1 MRVVFM
7 GTDKFAVPALK
18 SVIKSG
24 VKLICV
30 VTQPDQPKG
39 RGLKLT
45 PSPIKEVAIE
55 YNIPIYQPERVRDKQ
70 FIEKIEQEF
79 KPELIIV
86 VAFGQIIPKAI
97 LELPEYRCINIHP
110 SLLPKYRGAAPIQR
124 AIINGENETGVT
136 LMFVDEGEDTG
147 DIIYQ
152 EHLSIGMSDS
162 SEILSEKLAEISA
175 RMLLT
180 LLTKEDGSPVEL
192 LMLPRYSQ
200 DHSKATQ
207 APKLTKEDGLINW
220 DKSAYEIHN
229 LIRGTIP
236 WPGAYTTFQLTGSND
251 MKTLRI
257 WESLLPE
264 SSTEKKVKTEPGTI
278 TGITSDSGMVIE
290 TGMGELIINIVQP
303 ADKSKMKAKDFV
315 NGYRLKIGDV
325 LGIKS

>member
-7 GTDKFAVPALK
+7 GTDKFAVPVLK

-24 VKLICV
+24 VELICV
-30 VTQPDQPKG
+30 ITQPDQPKG

-45 PSPIKEVAIE
+45 PSPIKEIAIE
-55 YNIPIYQPERVRDKQ
+55 YNIPVYQPERVRDKQ
-70 FIEKIEQEF
+70 FIEKVEQEF

-124 AIINGENETGVT
+124 AIINGEKETGVT
-136 LMFVDEGEDTG
+136 LMFVDESEDTG

-152 EHLSIGMSDS
+152 EHVSIEMSDS

-175 RMLLT
+175 SMLLK
-180 LLTKEDGSPVEL
+180 LLTREDGSPVESL
-192 LMLPRYSQ
+192 ILPRHSQ
-200 DHSKATQ
+200 DHSKATH

-236 WPGAYTTFQLTGSND
+236 WPGAYTTFQLTDSNE

-264 SSTEKKVKTEPGTI
+264 SSNENKVKTEPGTI
-278 TGITSDSGMVIE
+278 IGTTSGSGIVIE
-290 TGMGELIINIVQP
+290 TGMGELIINTVQP

-325 LGIKS
+325 FGIKS

>member
-1 MRVVFM
+1 M

-70 FIEKIEQEF
+70 FIEKVEQEF

-162 SEILSEKLAEISA
+162 SEILFGKLAEISA
-175 RMLLT
+175 RMLLK